1 MRHSSVFRAVTLATL
16 LVFTTSCLSTQLPPV
31 SSSGAEFQPLRDEQA
46 LWENAREE
54 EKKLLENVTLY
65 DDPLLV
71 DYLEEVIGRIN
82 PPGMA
87 ANNALN
93 YRVRVIE
100 DPALNAF
107 AYPHGA
113 MYVHTGLLARM
124 ENEDQL
130 ATVLGHEM
138 THVENRHMLR
148 YRRSANNKQIG
159 LSIAAV
165 AAAVVLAGAEA
176 DAYEAGDWGRGVR
189 IGVLGDVLVGLGLQ
203 IAFLASVNGY
213 GRNLEYEA
221 DQGAFNK
228 LVAAGYDV
236 RESSKVY
243 EALLEGHGEP
253 SKLEGFFFGS
263 HPQLTQRIKNAE
275 QFAASQTAP
284 ASLSPFEADAD
295 QDGSEA
301 FARRIRPVIRDDA
314 RLNIENGR
322 LKLAESQLERVI
334 QEMPEDPESHL
345 LMGRLHLA
353 EADAA
358 KDPIVQDDHR
368 SRAEE
373 SLREAARLDPERP
386 ATRRELGLLLYRD
399 GAFAEACEQF
409 RQYVKLA
416 PEADDTPRIR
426 DYVLEMERDGECE

>member
-1 MRHSSVFRAVTLATL
+1 MRRSSAFRAITLATL

-31 SSSGAEFQPLRDEQA
+31 STSGAEFQPLRDEQA
-46 LWENAREE
+46 LWEKAREE
-54 EKKLLENVTLY
+54 EEKLLENVTIY

-71 DYLEEVIGRIN
+71 DYLEEVVNRIN

-87 ANNALN
+87 ANDALR

-100 DPALNAF
+100 DPTLNAF

-138 THVENRHMLR
+138 THVEHRHMLR
-148 YRRSANNKQIG
+148 YQRAATNKQIG

-165 AAAVVLAGAEA
+165 AAAVVIAGAEA
-176 DAYEAGDWGRGVR
+176 DAYEAGDWARGAR

-203 IAFLASVNGY
+203 LAFLASVNGY

-221 DQGAFNK
+221 DEGAFHK

-236 RESSKVY
+236 RESPKVY
-243 EALLEGHGEP
+243 QALLEGHGEP
-253 SKLEGFFFGS
+253 TKLEGFFFGS

-275 QFAASQTAP
+275 QFAASQTVR
-284 ASLSPFEADAD
+284 ASLSPFEGDSPR
-295 QDGSEA
+295 SEA

-345 LMGRLHLA
+345 LMGRLQLA
-353 EADAA
+353 KAEAA
-358 KDPIVQDDHR
+358 KDPAVQADHR
-368 SRAEE
+368 ERAEE
-373 SLREAARLDPERP
+373 SLREAVRLDSERP

-399 GAFAEACEQF
+399 GAFGEACEQF
-409 RQYVKLA
+409 REYVKLA

-426 DYVLEMERDGECE
+426 DYILEMERDGDCR

>member
-1 MRHSSVFRAVTLATL
+1 MRHSSAFRAVTLATL
-16 LVFTTSCLSTQLPPV
+16 LVFTTSCRSTQLPPV

-100 DPALNAF
+100 DPTLNAF

-148 YRRSANNKQIG
+148 YQRSANNKQIG

-176 DAYEAGDWGRGVR
+176 DAYEAGDWARGVR

-203 IAFLASVNGY
+203 LAFLASVNGY

-243 EALLEGHGEP
+243 QALLEGHGEP
-253 SKLEGFFFGS
+253 TRLEGFFFGS
-263 HPQLTQRIKNAE
+263 HPQLTQRVKNAE
-275 QFAASQTAP
+275 QFAATQTVP
-284 ASLSPFEADAD
+284 ASLSGSRDD
-295 QDGSEA
+295 DSEA

-334 QEMPEDPESHL
+334 HEMPEDPESHL

-353 EADAA
+353 RADAA
-358 KDPIVQDDHR
+358 KDSAVQDDHR
-368 SRAEE
+368 KQAEE
-373 SLREAARLDPERP
+373 SLREAVRLDPERP
-386 ATRRELGLLLYRD
+386 AARRELGLLLYRD
-399 GAFAEACEQF
+399 NAFSEACEQF
-409 RQYVKLA
+409 REYVKLA
-416 PEADDTPRIR
+416 PEADDTPRVR
-426 DYVLEMERDGECE
+426 DYILEMERDGECE